1 LFDLQGEAA
10 RQPAHRNRGEND
22 VLLDIQKKR
31 IGADIVVL
39 ELVGRITQGNL
50 SQQVE
55 WAVDSVI
62 NDNEKKVI
70 FDLSR
75 LERIDST
82 GIGIL
87 VMCSSKLTH
96 AGGELR
102 VAGAQGLVE
111 QVLKLTNLQKILALD
126 PTPEAAAEKFA
137 SGNAFSQP
145 T

>member
-1 LFDLQGEAA
+1 M
-10 RQPAHRNRGEND
+10 
-22 VLLDIQKKR
+22 LLDIQKKR
-31 IGADIVVL
+31 IRADIVVL

-55 WAVDSVI
+55 WAVDGVI
-62 NDNEKKVI
+62 HDNEKKVI

-75 LERIDST
+75 LDRIDST

-87 VMCSSKLTH
+87 VMCSSKLRQ

-102 VAGAQGLVE
+102 VSGAHGIVE

-126 PTPEAAAEKFA
+126 PTLEAAAEKFA
-137 SGNAFSQP
+137 SGNALRQP

>member
-1 LFDLQGEAA
+1 
-10 RQPAHRNRGEND
+10 
-22 VLLDIQKKR
+22 
-31 IGADIVVL
+31 
-39 ELVGRITQGNL
+39 
-50 SQQVE
+50 
-55 WAVDSVI
+55 
-62 NDNEKKVI
+62 
-70 FDLSR
+70 
-75 LERIDST
+75 
-82 GIGIL
+82 
-87 VMCSSKLTH
+87 LTH

>member
-1 LFDLQGEAA
+1 LFDLQAEVA

-22 VLLDIQKKR
+22 VLLEIQKKR

-55 WAVDSVI
+55 WAVDGVI
-62 NDNEKKVI
+62 HDNEKKVI

-87 VMCSSKLTH
+87 VMCSSKLAQ

-102 VAGAQGLVE
+102 VAGAQGIVE
-111 QVLKLTNLQKILALD
+111 HVLKLTNLQKILALD
-126 PTPEAAAEKFA
+126 PSPEAAAQKFA
-137 SGNAFSQP
+137 SGNALSQP

>member
-1 LFDLQGEAA
+1 M
-10 RQPAHRNRGEND
+10 QPAHRNRGENG

-102 VAGAQGLVE
+102 VAGAHGLVE
-111 QVLKLTNLQKILALD
+111 QVLKMTNLQKILALD

-137 SGNAFSQP
+137 SGNTLSQP